1 MSWILAH
8 FWIHSLQIFSQIP
21 YAAFSF
27 CSLLLFLYNYISL
40 WLCWVSVPAG
50 AFLSFGE
57 WSLLSS
63 CVQASYC
70 SGLSFCRAWAL
81 GHVAFSS
88 WQLPGSRA
96 QIQQLWCIGLVA
108 SQHMGSSPNQG
119 LNPCLLNWQVDFFTA
134 QPLGKPCSLFLL
146 LCRNVMLCSSPT
158 CLFLLL
164 LPVVLESNPKKN
176 CQETISRSLSY
187 IFF

>member
-70 SGLSFCRAWAL
+70 SGLSFGRAWAL

-108 SQHMGSSPNQG
+108 SQHMGSERIFANYVS
-119 LNPCLLNWQVDFFTA
+119 
-134 QPLGKPCSLFLL
+134 
-146 LCRNVMLCSSPT
+146 
-158 CLFLLL
+158 
-164 LPVVLESNPKKN
+164 KN
-176 CQETISRSLSY
+176 ELISKT
-187 IFF
+187 